1 MSLSYNISG
10 SLGLLVSWPAVANTL
25 GIVAEEREYNYCKV
39 LWFAPEEMAGT
50 VSLISFG
57 ALEIVEI
64 PNE

>member
-1 MSLSYNISG
+1 MSFSYNTSG
-10 SLGLLVSWPAVANTL
+10 SLGILVSWPTITNSF

>member
-1 MSLSYNISG
+1 MSFSYNTSG
-10 SLGLLVSWPAVANTL
+10 SLGILVSWPTITNSF
-25 GIVAEEREYNYCKV
+25 GIVVEEREHNYCKV
-39 LWFAPEEMAGT
+39 LWFSPAGMANT